1 MTAGHVDER
10 VVALA
15 PVGRDGSAIATLL
28 RAHDVACE
36 VCTSMSELRQRMHE
50 GAGALVLTDEALD
63 GVQADAF
70 FDQLRDQPPWSSLPL
85 IILTSGGEPRIAH
98 LLDLAA
104 SAAGGVTLLDRP
116 LRAATLLRAVD
127 VALRSRRRQYEIRDL
142 LDAKARLAA
151 IVESSD
157 DAIYSYD
164 SDGVVLS
171 WNRGAE
177 RLFGW
182 PAEALVGGGIAR
194 ITPPECADDAA
205 DVTRRVLEGQTVAHL
220 ETVCCRRDGTRF
232 DVVLT
237 ASAVRGIDGRPQAVS
252 VITRDITARKRT
264 ERALQESEAT
274 FRAMFS
280 ISSVGKVQ
288 LDPATGRFLQ
298 VNDAMCRFVGYTRQE
313 LLARSVLDI
322 THAADQARDRHAMRR
337 LLSGDAEDDDV
348 EKRFVRADGTVVWA
362 QVTMNVIRD
371 EEGRP
376 ARYTAIVQ
384 DMSRRRA
391 AEDAL
396 QARNAE
402 LELTRAR
409 LETAVEASQVVL
421 FTQDRHLRYTWIHNP
436 SLGYAAQDVVGRRDV
451 DLLPCAEDAL
461 HLERSNGR

>member
-1 MTAGHVDER
+1 MRRSTA
-10 VVALA
+10 
-15 PVGRDGSAIATLL
+15 
-28 RAHDVACE
+28 C
-36 VCTSMSELRQRMHE
+36 RQ
-50 GAGALVLTDEALD
+50 TPIK
-63 GVQADAF
+63 
-70 FDQLRDQPPWSSLPL
+70 LRDQLPCRRASV
-85 IILTSGGEPRIAH
+85 ILTSGGEPRIAH

-237 ASAVRGIDGRPQAVS
+237 ASAVRGVGGRPQAVS

-264 ERALQESEAT
+264 ERALQRAKPRS
-274 FRAMFS
+274 AMFS
-280 ISSVGKVQ
+280 ISSAWQGAARPRHRTV
-288 LDPATGRFLQ
+288 PQ
-298 VNDAMCRFVGYTRQE
+298 VIDAMCRFVGYTRQE

-391 AEDAL
+391 AEVRCRPA
-396 QARNAE
+396 N
-402 LELTRAR
+402 
-409 LETAVEASQVVL
+409 
-421 FTQDRHLRYTWIHNP
+421 
-436 SLGYAAQDVVGRRDV
+436 
-451 DLLPCAEDAL
+451 
-461 HLERSNGR
+461 